1 MSEILKVNLLL
12 SIWLSDTE
20 SACQCRR
27 HKFNPW
33 IGKIPW
39 KRKWQPIPVFLP
51 GKSHVQRGLASYSPY
66 GVRDG
71 HNLVSTQQQQQVF
84 TADEEAEA

>member
-1 MSEILKVNLLL
+1 MGWGLPR
-12 SIWLSDTE
+12 WLSVNE
-20 SACQCRR
+20 SACLRR
-27 HKFNPW
+27 RRGFDPW
-33 IGKIPW
+33 VGKIFW
-39 KRKWQPIPVFLP
+39 KRKWEPTPVFLP